1 MMNIS
6 SEPRLSLLNCYLQMN
21 INDDSVFFSK
31 KKRQGDIDLNLSFTN
46 GPRKINKYKPSLRMN
61 NLWLGFER
69 GIDIKILTNLIEK

>member
-1 MMNIS
+1 
-6 SEPRLSLLNCYLQMN
+6 MN

-31 KKRQGDIDLNLSFTN
+31 KKRQRDIDLNLSFTN